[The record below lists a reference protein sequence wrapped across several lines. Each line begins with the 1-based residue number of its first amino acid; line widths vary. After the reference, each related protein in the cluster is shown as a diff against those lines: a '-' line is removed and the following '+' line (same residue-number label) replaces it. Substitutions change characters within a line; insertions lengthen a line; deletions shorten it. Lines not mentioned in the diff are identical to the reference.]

1 VKAASGNF
9 PWGLL
14 SRLHPEGIDLY
25 IYYFGGSMKFNL
37 IKMLSVLLFIC
48 GFYVQAHGA
57 DVAKIGTLDFQ
68 RILDV
73 SDGGKEAQGQL
84 NKQAQQMEADLK
96 SKGAEIE
103 ENRKQFER
111 EALVMNKEMKGAKER
126 EMRIKINDFKQL
138 QQRYTGVAR
147 ELQFRLVGQIR
158 KDLDEIVK
166 EMGKKEG
173 YLIILERKE
182 AGIIYMPSKI
192 DITDNVIKQYNVQ
205 WAKQK
210 KSAAKKK

>member
-1 VKAASGNF
+1 MKYNIIKI
-9 PWGLL
+9 L
-14 SRLHPEGIDLY
+14 SAI
-25 IYYFGGSMKFNL
+25 
-37 IKMLSVLLFIC
+37 LFVC
-48 GFYVQAHGA
+48 VFSVQAYGA
-57 DVAKIGTLDFQ
+57 DVAKIGTIDFQ

-73 SDGGKEAQGQL
+73 SDAGKVAQEQL

-96 SKGAEIE
+96 TKGAEIE

-111 EALVMNKEMKGAKER
+111 EALVMNKEMKDSKER

-158 KDLDEIVK
+158 KDLDQIVK

-192 DITDNVIKQYNVQ
+192 DITDVVIKKYNAQ
-205 WAKQK
+205 WAK
-210 KSAAKKK
+210 KKKDTGKKE

>member
-1 VKAASGNF
+1 
-9 PWGLL
+9 
-14 SRLHPEGIDLY
+14 
-25 IYYFGGSMKFNL
+25 MKFNI
-37 IKMLSVLLFIC
+37 IKMLSVVLLGCIFS
-48 GFYVQAHGA
+48 VQAYGA
-57 DVAKIGTLDFQ
+57 DVAKIGTIDFQ

-73 SDGGKEAQGQL
+73 SDAGKEAQAQL
-84 NKQAQQMEADLK
+84 NKQAQKMEADLK

-111 EALVMNKEMKGAKER
+111 EALVMNKEMKDTKER

-158 KDLDEIVK
+158 KDLDEIVQ
-166 EMGKKEG
+166 EIGKKEG
-173 YLIILERKE
+173 YLMILERKE

-192 DITDNVIKQYNVQ
+192 DITDKVIKQFDAQ
-205 WAKQK
+205 HEKTK
-210 KSAAKKK
+210 KSAAKKE

>member
-1 VKAASGNF
+1 
-9 PWGLL
+9 
-14 SRLHPEGIDLY
+14 
-25 IYYFGGSMKFNL
+25 MKFNL
-37 IKMLSVLLFIC
+37 IKMLSVILFIC
-48 GFYVQAHGA
+48 VFYVQAHGA
-57 DVAKIGTLDFQ
+57 DVAKIGTIDFQ

-147 ELQFRLVGQIR
+147 ELQFRLVGKIR
-158 KDLDEIVK
+158 ADIDKLVQG
-166 EMGKKEG
+166 MGKKGG
-173 YLIILERKE
+173 YLLIMERKE
-182 AGIIYMPSKI
+182 SGIIYMPSKI
-192 DITDNVIKQYNVQ
+192 DITDDLVKQYNAQ
-205 WAKQK
+205 WAQEK
-210 KSAAKKK
+210 KSSDKKK

>member
-1 VKAASGNF
+1 MQSKLVNTLITF
-9 PWGLL
+9 LFL
-14 SRLHPEGIDLY
+14 
-25 IYYFGGSMKFNL
+25 FGFC
-37 IKMLSVLLFIC
+37 VPV
-48 GFYVQAHGA
+48 YAA
-57 DVAKIGTLDFQ
+57 DVAKIGTIDFQ

-73 SDGGKEAQGQL
+73 SDAGKEAQAQL
-84 NKQAQQMEADLK
+84 NKQAKQMEADLK

-111 EALVMNKEMKGAKER
+111 EALVMNKEMKNSKER

-138 QQRYTGVAR
+138 QQKYTGVAR

-166 EMGKKEG
+166 GMGKKEG

-192 DITDNVIKQYNVQ
+192 DITDNVIKQYNAQ
-205 WAKQK
+205 WAEQK
-210 KSAAKKK
+210 KSADKKK

>member
-1 VKAASGNF
+1 
-9 PWGLL
+9 
-14 SRLHPEGIDLY
+14 
-25 IYYFGGSMKFNL
+25 MKFKL
-37 IKMLSVLLFIC
+37 IKMLSVILFIC
-48 GFYVQAHGA
+48 VFGVQAYGA
-57 DVAKIGTLDFQ
+57 DVAKIGTIDFQ

-73 SDGGKEAQGQL
+73 STAGKDAQAQL
-84 NKQAQQMEADLK
+84 NKQAKQMEADLK

-103 ENRKQFER
+103 ESQKQFER
-111 EALVMNKEMKGAKER
+111 EALVMNKEMKDTKER

-158 KDLDEIVK
+158 KNLDEIVK

-173 YLIILERKE
+173 YLMILERKE

-192 DITDNVIKQYNVQ
+192 DITDNVIKQYNAQ
-205 WAKQK
+205 WAK
-210 KSAAKKK
+210 KKKGADKKE

>member
-1 VKAASGNF
+1 
-9 PWGLL
+9 
-14 SRLHPEGIDLY
+14 
-25 IYYFGGSMKFNL
+25 MKVNL
-37 IKMLSVLLFIC
+37 IKMSSILFVFF
-48 GFYVQAHGA
+48 GFCFQAYGA
-57 DVAKIGTLDFQ
+57 DVAKIGTVDFQ

-73 SDGGKEAQGQL
+73 SSAGKAAQAQL
-84 NKQAQQMEADLK
+84 NEQAQKMQADLK

-111 EALVMNKEMKGAKER
+111 ESLVMNKEMKDTKER

-158 KDLDEIVK
+158 KDVSELVR
-166 EMGKKEG
+166 EMGKKQG
-173 YLIILERKE
+173 YLLILEQKE
-182 AGIIYMPSKI
+182 AGIVYMPSKI
-192 DITDNVIKQYNVQ
+192 DMTDDVIKQYDVQ

-210 KSAAKKK
+210 KSVDKKE

>member
-1 VKAASGNF
+1 
-9 PWGLL
+9 
-14 SRLHPEGIDLY
+14 
-25 IYYFGGSMKFNL
+25 MKFNI
-37 IKMLSVLLFIC
+37 IKILSVILFGC
-48 GFYVQAHGA
+48 VFSVQAYGA
-57 DVAKIGTLDFQ
+57 DVAKIGTIDFQ

-73 SDGGKEAQGQL
+73 SDAGKVAQEQL
-84 NKQAQQMEADLK
+84 NKQAKEMETDLK

-111 EALVMNKEMKGAKER
+111 EALVMNKEMKDTKER

-158 KDLDEIVK
+158 NDVEKLVQ
-166 EMGKKEG
+166 EMGKKWG
-173 YLIILERKE
+173 YLLIMERKE

-192 DITDNVIKQYNVQ
+192 DITDDLIKQYNAQ
-205 WAKQK
+205 WAQK
-210 KSAAKKK
+210 KKSGDKKK